1 MTKRILTY
9 ILAIFCLLLVSS
21 PAPRSEAASSSSLTE
36 EQVKAA
42 YIYNFAKFVQWPE
55 TAFLSANEPLR
66 ICFVGSEDLFKAM
79 ESLSDKTI
87 QGRPL
92 KISKRSTLK
101 TTPDCHILFISRHYQ
116 GEAWQELKKNIF
128 TPVLTIADFDSFVSG
143 GGIIELVRE
152 GSKIRFAVNIAAARQ
167 AGLNL
172 SSKLLKLAIFV
183 EE

>member
-1 MTKRILTY
+1 MTKRIFTY
-9 ILAIFCLLLVSS
+9 ILSILCLFLVLS
-21 PAPRSEAASSSSLTE
+21 PAPRTEAASPSSLTE

-66 ICFVGSEDLFKAM
+66 ICIVGSEALFKAM
-79 ESLSDKTI
+79 EPLSNKTV
-87 QGRPL
+87 QGRSL

-101 TTPDCHILFISRHYQ
+101 TTPDCHILFIGRHYQ
-116 GEAWQELKKNIF
+116 GEPWQELKKNIF
-128 TPVLTIADFDSFVSG
+128 TPVLTIADFESFVTD
-143 GGIIELVRE
+143 GGIIEFVRE

-167 AGLNL
+167 AGLKL